1 MNATRLP
8 ESPAG
13 IGESALSEEDQGRA
27 DLYALLARLFYAGPD
42 RALLDSLALH
52 EDLFGA
58 EDVPLG
64 QAWRALA
71 RTARNADPEELTLE
85 YDSLFVGVGKAQVTP
100 YCSHY
105 LTPTGRERIVV
116 ALRDELHGLG
126 LARTGGSHEPEDHVA
141 VLCEV
146 MRHLVSLGSDERS
159 IGGQKRFFMRY
170 ISSAYSQLTDEILG
184 TAATQFYKNVA
195 RVMRVFFDVES
206 QSFEM
211 V

>member
-1 MNATRLP
+1 MNAIRPP
-8 ESPAG
+8 ESPVPS
-13 IGESALSEEDQGRA
+13 GESVLTEEDRGRA

-42 RALLDSLALH
+42 RALLDSLVGH

-58 EDVPLG
+58 DDVPLG
-64 QAWRALA
+64 RAWRALA
-71 RTARNADPEELTLE
+71 RAARDADPQTLTLE

-116 ALRDELHGLG
+116 ALRDELRQLG
-126 LARTGGSHEPEDHVA
+126 LARAGGSHEPEDHVA

-146 MRHLVSLGSDERS
+146 MRHLVSLGADDHA

-170 ISSAYSQLTDEILG
+170 ISAAYIQLTDEILNA
-184 TAATQFYKNVA
+184 AATQFYKDVA
-195 RVMRVFFDVES
+195 RVMRVFFDIES

>member
-8 ESPAG
+8 EAPATT
-13 IGESALSEEDQGRA
+13 GESALSEEDQARV

-42 RALLDSLALH
+42 RALLDALARH
-52 EDLFGA
+52 EDLFGTN
-58 EDVPLG
+58 DVPLG
-64 QAWRALA
+64 QAWRSLA
-71 RTARNADPEELTLE
+71 RTARNADPEALTLE
-85 YDSLFVGVGKAQVTP
+85 YDSIFVGVGKARVTP

-116 ALRDELHGLG
+116 ALRDELRTLG
-126 LARTGGSHEPEDHVA
+126 LARAGDSHEPEDHVA

-146 MRHLVSLGSDERS
+146 MRHLVSLGSDDHA
-159 IGGQKRFFMRY
+159 IGGQKQFFMRY
-170 ISSAYSQLTDEILG
+170 ISGAYIQLTDEILG
-184 TAATQFYKNVA
+184 AAATQFYKDVA

>member
-8 ESPAG
+8 ETPAAV
-13 IGESALSEEDQGRA
+13 GESALSEEDQGRA

-42 RALLDSLALH
+42 RALLESLARH
-52 EDLFGA
+52 ENLFGA
-58 EDVPLG
+58 EELPLG
-64 QAWRALA
+64 RAWRALA
-71 RTARNADPEELTLE
+71 RAARDADPEALTLE

-116 ALRDELHGLG
+116 ALRDELRELG
-126 LARTGGSHEPEDHVA
+126 LARAGDSHEPEDHVA

-146 MRHLVSLGSDERS
+146 MRHLVSLGSDDHA
-159 IGGQKRFFMRY
+159 IGGQKQFFMRY
-170 ISSAYSQLTDEILG
+170 ISGAYIQLTDEILG
-184 TAATQFYKNVA
+184 AAATQFYKDVA

>member
-1 MNATRLP
+1 VLT
-8 ESPAG
+8 
-13 IGESALSEEDQGRA
+13 EEDRGRA
-27 DLYALLARLFYAGPD
+27 DLYALLARLCYAGPD
-42 RALLDSLALH
+42 RALLDSLVGH

-58 EDVPLG
+58 DDVPLG
-64 QAWRALA
+64 RAWRALA
-71 RTARNADPEELTLE
+71 RAARDADPQALTLE
-85 YDSLFVGVGKAQVTP
+85 YDSIFVGVGKAQVTP

-116 ALRDELHGLG
+116 ALRDELRQLG

-146 MRHLVSLGSDERS
+146 MRHLVSLGSDDHA
-159 IGGQKRFFMRY
+159 IGGQKQFFMRY
-170 ISSAYSQLTDEILG
+170 ISGAYIQLTDEILSA
-184 TAATQFYKNVA
+184 AATQFYKDVA